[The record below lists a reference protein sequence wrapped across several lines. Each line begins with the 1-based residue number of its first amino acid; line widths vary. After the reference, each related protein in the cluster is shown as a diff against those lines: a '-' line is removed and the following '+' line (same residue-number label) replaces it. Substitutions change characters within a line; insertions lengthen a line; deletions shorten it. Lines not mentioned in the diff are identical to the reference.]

1 MAVNFTA
8 GKFKADTDAG
18 APLVGGLLYTY
29 ASGTT
34 TPKATYTSATLGTA
48 NTNPVVLDARGE
60 AAVWLGSGAYTMVLK
75 TSAGVTI
82 WTQDG
87 IQDSSLASS
96 IAVNDGQSGSLF
108 TTLQGFITY
117 LASAG
122 ASFIGFLQAGAGAV
136 RRTLQDKGR
145 ETVSVK
151 DFGAVGNGVSD
162 DTAAINAALSY
173 LAGIGGGTL
182 NFPNGTYKTTA
193 QITIPA
199 NSIRLM
205 GTGKRGVYP
214 GVFVPGS
221 NTPSTIMPVHTGK
234 NAIRFYSSGTN
245 GDGSFSAHG
254 LNVATLE
261 AGSMP
266 TSAFGWDCS
275 GVFMRDFTFE
285 QCGIYGFTSAFDVYR
300 PSGSMAEMGLFKA
313 INCNINRNQ
322 WIARTLDGTQWNGFL
337 FRDNEAGQNG
347 YSVGQGGIA
356 IAAHSCSIENN
367 CMEGMRDPVKIT
379 GNYRGISIR
388 GNYFEANVG
397 RACVELASVRGP
409 WSVGPN
415 TYLSLVDSSIAHKVL
430 VTDSGIGGCVDP
442 YWSNVVHKVNL
453 PILGADNATGDNL
466 LNNSLNSADY
476 GFSRVDIL
484 EGQNFS
490 REPQFST
497 IAYQRA
503 TANQREINPQT
514 GGPMPVQEYTTS
526 GAGAVALTYT
536 ISGSSGQWVVV
547 SWLMKQQPG
556 SATANPYV
564 SLNVNGTNAAG
575 SRDYVIEAFK
585 NYWRAGEWALI
596 TCAIK
601 LGATMSSLSVNLFPH
616 GTSPAAG
623 LVSRFLRPVVYTV
636 DDINKVIPYIDNFTA
651 QSATSSPADG
661 TWKQGDWIYNSAVS
675 SAGQSR
681 FVCSVSGTPGTWL
694 YG

>member
-8 GKFKADTDAG
+8 GKFKADNDAG

-34 TPKATYTSATLGTA
+34 TPKATYTSATLGTS

-87 IQDSSLASS
+87 IQDNSLAST
-96 IAVNDGQSGSLF
+96 IAVDDGQSGALF
-108 TTLQGFITY
+108 TTLQSFIAY
-117 LASAG
+117 LASYG
-122 ASFIGFLQAGAGAV
+122 ALFIGFLQAGAGAV

-145 ETVSVK
+145 DTVSVK
-151 DFGAVGNGVSD
+151 DFGAVGNGDAD
-162 DTAAINAALSY
+162 DTAAINAALAY
-173 LAGIGGGTL
+173 LASIGGGTL
-182 NFPNGTYKTTA
+182 EFPNGTYKTTA

-199 NSIRLM
+199 NCISLV

-214 GVFVPGS
+214 GLFVPGV
-221 NTPSTIMPVHTGK
+221 NTPSTIMPVHSGR
-234 NAIRFYSSGTN
+234 NAIRFYSSGAN
-245 GDGSFSAHG
+245 GDGSFMAHG

-261 AGSMP
+261 SGSMP

-313 INCNINRNQ
+313 INNNINRNQ

-379 GNYRGISIR
+379 GTYRGISVR

-415 TYLSLVDSSIAHKVL
+415 TYLALVDSNIAHKAL
-430 VTDSGIGGCVDP
+430 VTDSGIGWCIDP
-442 YWSNVVHKVNL
+442 YWSNVVHKANL
-453 PILGADNATGDNL
+453 PVLGADNATGDNL
-466 LNNSLNSADY
+466 LNNGLSSADY
-476 GFSRVDIL
+476 GFCRVDIL

-514 GGPMPVQEYTTS
+514 GDPMPVQEYTTS

-564 SLNVNGTNAAG
+564 SINVNGTNAAG
-575 SRDYVIEAFK
+575 SKDYVIEAFT

-601 LGATMSSLSVNLFPH
+601 LGAAMSSLSVNLFPH
-616 GTSPAAG
+616 GTSPSTG

-651 QSATSSPADG
+651 QSAASSPAAG
-661 TWKQGDWIYNSAVS
+661 TWKQGDWIYNSSVS

-681 FVCSVSGTPGTWL
+681 FVCSVAGAPGTWF